1 MNTGTSKDK
10 TMRFKNIILYLFLPA
25 LLSFSLLTLSHRL
38 EAQDFDQLVNVSL
51 SYSKSRLQVFL
62 SGQSGPGNYPY
73 ETNLYDFSW
82 ETRDRQGWASGYFT
96 GSLWL
101 IYYYYEDE
109 WWENVARQWTD
120 DMSRFSAGEIPD
132 IGGGIFYSSG
142 FGHRLTG
149 DTTYIQVLTEACDI
163 MEGFYSDRVG
173 AIQCFESFWSQY
185 NHALVTDFLL
195 SMELFLYTYELTGNE
210 RYLDIALHHIQ
221 KTLDYNMR
229 DDGSFYHVSDFDDSG
244 ELTGFNQGYIQGY
257 NLHPDSL
264 EYGTWSRA
272 QAWAV
277 RALPVIYRYTGDTIH
292 LNAAEKAADY
302 VIDHFPVKVYGDDDY
317 VPYSDY
323 FPGRYREGNGK
334 DASAASIACAGL
346 YDLAALTAEAKYKDA
361 ADSILVNLCTE
372 YITKNDP
379 DNYASILK
387 RTMHSYGAPERGH
400 VFGDYFFIESLLLA
414 KGYEIYEPVRAPEG
428 VPVPGTDR
436 VIFWPDP
443 AEDILFIHLPGS
455 CESRM
460 LVVYNV
466 TGQVVMRKEVPC
478 GRISVDVSSLPSGMY
493 IFSVSDRMSGKFLKQ

>member
-1 MNTGTSKDK
+1 MKYSNP
-10 TMRFKNIILYLFLPA
+10 ILF
-25 LLSFSLLTLSHRL
+25 FSLVVVFLFSPYLIIYRL

-51 SYSKSRLQVFL
+51 SYSQSKLKVFL
-62 SGQSGPGNYPY
+62 STQSGPGNYPY
-73 ETNLYDFSW
+73 ETNLFDFSW
-82 ETRDRQGWASGYFT
+82 ETSDRQGWASGFFT

-101 IYYYYEDE
+101 MYYYYEDE
-109 WWENVARQWTD
+109 WWEIMARQWTD
-120 DMSRFSAGEIPD
+120 DMSRFSISETPD

-142 FGHRLTG
+142 FGYRITG
-149 DTTYIQVLTEACDI
+149 DTAYIPDLTEACNI

-173 AIQCFESFWSQY
+173 AIQCFASYWSQY

-195 SMELFLYTYELTGNE
+195 SMEIFLYTYELTGNE

-221 KTLDYNMR
+221 KTLNYNMR
-229 DDGSFYHVSDFDDSG
+229 DDGSFYHVSDFNDSG

-257 NLHPDSL
+257 NLDPDSL

-277 RALPVIYRYTGDTIH
+277 RALPIIYRYTGDTIH
-292 LNAAEKAADY
+292 LDAAKKAADY
-302 VIDHFPVKVYGDDDY
+302 VIGHFPVNVYGDDDF

-346 YDLAALTAEAKYKDA
+346 YDLAVLTDETKYKNA
-361 ADSILVNLCTE
+361 ADSILVNLCTK

-387 RTMHSYGAPERGH
+387 RTMHSYGSPERGH

-414 KGYEIYEPVRAPEG
+414 KGYEIYKPVHAPAE
-428 VPVPGTDR
+428 VLTKGTNR
-436 VIFWPDP
+436 VTFWPDP
-443 AEDILFIHLPGS
+443 AEDILFIQLPGPY
-455 CESRM
+455 ERRI

-466 TGQVVMRKEVPC
+466 TGQVVMRKEVPG
-478 GRISVDVSSLPSGMY
+478 GRVSLDVSSWSSGIY
-493 IFSVSDRMSGKFLKQ
+493 IFSVSGRMSGKFLKQ